1 MKLIV
6 QLIYVRGIAG
16 MNTAISNTTEYGE
29 YVAGSRIVTDETSA
43 EMKRILADIQSD
55 RFARDWVVENM
66 VGQSSF
72 RPMRARRRTPHRRGR
87 QTPPHHDAVVV
98 AGARGSARKYY

>member
-16 MNTAISNTTEYGE
+16 MNTAILNTTECGE
-29 YVAGSRIVTDETSA
+29 YVAGSRIVTAETSA

-66 VGQSSF
+66 VGQSTF
-72 RPMRARRRTPHRRGR
+72 RPMRA
-87 QTPPHHDAVVV
+87 PPHTPSK
-98 AGARGSARKYY
+98 RSANVSAP